1 MLSPSR
7 LNILSFRSLLF
18 CLAVFGMSTCC
29 SPADAQCVNCGVTV
43 QQARQCSVAGCT
55 HFSQTV
61 PSGFSGG
68 YSEVYSQSGIAVGS
82 YYAAPSANVRRGPVG
97 AFTMQTVVADFSP
110 ARSNLGTQQSAA
122 GASFVSRTWFGRRR

>member
-1 MLSPSR
+1 MLSPSH
-7 LNILSFRSLLF
+7 LNILFFRSLLF
-18 CLAVFGMSTCC
+18 CLTVFGMLICC

-43 QQARQCSVAGCT
+43 QQTRQCSVAGCT

-61 PSGFSGG
+61 PGG
-68 YSEVYSQSGIAVGS
+68 YSGGYSQSGIAVGS

-110 ARSNLGTQQSAA
+110 ARSNLGTQQPTA
-122 GASFVSRTWFGRRR
+122 GASFGRRTWFGRRR